1 MSNNDAFADRK
12 RGQEEE
18 YFRKQEQQQIE
29 KLRRRTALEAERRE
43 LAEALSVSD
52 EEVLS
57 ELQELG
63 FTRETA
69 PLVHLAPLVQVAWSE
84 GRVSAGE
91 RDLILAAARARGVV
105 EGGPADKLLVDWLDA
120 RPAEIF
126 FDKILRVIGA
136 MLRALPPDQRE
147 AQKRDLV
154 SACARIAEATG
165 GVLGFGS
172 KVSKEEQGIA
182 ARITAELERS
192 HEAATKEVVGE

>member
-1 MSNNDAFADRK
+1 MSNNDAFSDRK
-12 RGQEEE
+12 RAQEEE

-29 KLRRRTALEAERRE
+29 KLRRRTALETERRE
-43 LAEALSVSD
+43 MAEVLGVSD

-69 PLVHLAPLVQVAWSE
+69 PLVYLAPLVQVAWAE

-105 EGGPADKLLVDWLDA
+105 EGGPADKMLMDWLDA

-126 FDKILRVIGA
+126 FDKNLRVIGA
-136 MLRALPPDQRE
+136 MLQALPPDQRE

-165 GVLGFGS
+165 GVLGFG
-172 KVSKEEQGIA
+172 KVSK
-182 ARITAELERS
+182 
-192 HEAATKEVVGE
+192 